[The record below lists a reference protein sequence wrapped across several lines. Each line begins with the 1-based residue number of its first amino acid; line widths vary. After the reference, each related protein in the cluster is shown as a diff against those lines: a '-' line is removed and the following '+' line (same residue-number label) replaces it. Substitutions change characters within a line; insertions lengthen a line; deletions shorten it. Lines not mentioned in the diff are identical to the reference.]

1 MHTSDSEDFESAD
14 EGHGSVEKKER
25 KKRNSSSNYSDNA
38 LETVAES
45 KVPSPGV
52 ESKQEA
58 KENVKQADGWDDFEI
73 DEDEPVA
80 KSSSKI
86 SATDKPSSNQDKA
99 NTNPEKPSTNPE
111 NPSSNLGKPS
121 SNPDKPSKATNEDA
135 GWDDFGDWGDD
146 ENAVIHRDQPRASN
160 HDNNLKQ
167 MTDKLASMS
176 TGPAASSWGWGWGVD
191 SILSTASAGLTT
203 ATAGIT
209 TLTHQINQGIT
220 NVLETGIGAPD
231 PEELARISKEKEK
244 ESEAKEKT
252 PEQDKKESKEEG
264 GTGDA
269 AFDPFGSI
277 LKFVGTTGSKVITGG
292 LDTLET
298 IGRKTFEVLQEG
310 DPHLAKKRALLGL
323 DPSTPVLSQVLRE
336 AKAKAEEED
345 QIREERREAKEIHYE
360 RLFDDFEGLV
370 HLEALEMLAKQ
381 VNMQIEERLQGAT
394 GDKKYEMKETLQQV
408 SELCEIPEDEDD
420 NDEEEEESNLP
431 KDELFLEHLL
441 KATEDL
447 GVKLQFQA
455 LVRQYKDIL
464 DWLANPD
471 SDLTIKSVHKHAVS
485 SLAQATAYS
494 VEIYH
499 KAGEMLL
506 VKPRRLTA
514 DESDAMTQ
522 LTQVLCKHIGE
533 LARLYTTTLD
543 SVSTGEMAAES
554 NNYITNIFLQAG
566 NSSTYI
572 KNAFI
577 LTHPILQIGAI

>member
-45 KVPSPGV
+45 KVSSTSV
-52 ESKQEA
+52 ESKKKVE
-58 KENVKQADGWDDFEI
+58 ENVKQADGWDDFDI
-73 DEDEPVA
+73 DEDEPVVQPGTTTG
-80 KSSSKI
+80 
-86 SATDKPSSNQDKA
+86 ATK
-99 NTNPEKPSTNPE
+99 
-111 NPSSNLGKPS
+111 KPS
-121 SNPDKPSKATNEDA
+121 SNPDKPSSNPEKTSKSTDENTQDA

-146 ENAVIHRDQPRASN
+146 ENAVIHRDQPRPSN

-167 MTDKLASMS
+167 MTDKLASMN

-191 SILSTASAGLTT
+191 SILSTASAGLNT
-203 ATAGIT
+203 ATAGLT

-220 NVLETGIGAPD
+220 TVLETGIGAPV
-231 PEELARISKEKEK
+231 PEELARMAKEKEK
-244 ESEAKEKT
+244 ESESKEKT
-252 PEQDKKESKEEG
+252 PDQDKPETKED
-264 GTGDA
+264 GTGDG

-323 DPSTPVLSQVLRE
+323 DPGTPVLSQVLRE

-381 VNMQIEERLQGAT
+381 VNMQIEERLQSAT
-394 GDKKYEMKETLQQV
+394 SEKKYEMKETLQQV

-420 NDEEEEESNLP
+420 EDEEEEDSNLP
-431 KDELFLEHLL
+431 KDELFLEHLQ

-455 LVRQYKDIL
+455 LVKQYKDIL
-464 DWLANPD
+464 DWLSNPD
-471 SDLTIKSVHKHAVS
+471 SDFTLKSLHKHAVS

-533 LARLYTTTLD
+533 LARLYTTKLD
-543 SVSTGEMAAES
+543 SVSTEETATETK
-554 NNYITNIFLQAG
+554 NYITNIFLQAG